1 MPVSPNHLRRLNYN
15 VGGINPVPTE
25 KRIRGGFMIIEER
38 ASTHVYRQKR
48 LFTKEELEARE
59 SLCVHEQPPYCNAEC
74 PLKLDT
80 KAMVGAIAAG
90 DFNKALAL
98 YEKITPFPSILSVGC
113 EAPCE
118 GACKLCALGEGVAI
132 RDLEAAAVAWGEKPK
147 KRGLL
152 RKKTKKAAIFGVDI
166 FALFLAGELARK
178 MYPVTVYCSQADA
191 QAVLDA
197 CIPELPEHARETAA
211 ADLGRMDIKFEWNAD
226 PEAAY
231 AESAKKY
238 DLVGASFAVAGNLY
252 PGVTV
257 DEAVMVCREHK
268 LITGPAQG
276 VLDAAFGAKK
286 AALSADRLAQN
297 LDPANTRGEEGSV
310 ETKLYTS
317 VEGVA
322 PSNRIP
328 CVDKASAMA
337 EAGRCIQC
345 KCDECIKGC
354 AYLQHYQKFP
364 RVLTR
369 EIYNN
374 VSIIMGDHMMN
385 KPINACSL
393 CGQCTVL
400 CPNGYD
406 MAQVCHMARQNM
418 VFTGKMP
425 LAPHEFA
432 LMDMVFS
439 NDEAFLCRPQPG
451 FEKCKYVFFP
461 GCQATA
467 IAPATV
473 RAAYLDLCSRLDGGV
488 ALMLGCCGAI
498 CDWAGRYEMQEDTKQ
513 FLDEKLEALGNPT
526 VIAGC
531 PTCKKELSARETVAV
546 QGIWEVLE
554 AIGLPEKASRADK
567 PIAIHDACGARGDEA
582 TQTSIR
588 RIAQALG
595 CQVEDTPY
603 SGDKSPCCGYGGL
616 TQYTNREVAKK
627 MTQKCLE
634 RSGLPY
640 LSYCMAC
647 RDRFA
652 REGRESMH
660 LLELVYG
667 TSADHCPDISAKRFN
682 RLSLKNELLKNIWNE
697 EVEAVD
703 LGFTIEYT
711 PEAETMMDDRM
722 ILKTDVIR
730 VFQSLMETG
739 EAIRNE
745 ETGLYVTRARLGNV
759 TFWVKYTEDDGGY
772 LVHSAY
778 SHRMNVVNRL

>member
-1 MPVSPNHLRRLNYN
+1 
-15 VGGINPVPTE
+15 
-25 KRIRGGFMIIEER
+25 MIIEER

-48 LFTKEELEARE
+48 LFTKEELDARE
-59 SLCVHEQPPYCNAEC
+59 SLCVHEQPPYCNAAC
-74 PLKLDT
+74 PLKLDS
-80 KAMVGAIAAG
+80 KAMMGAIAAG
-90 DFNKALAL
+90 DFSKALAL
-98 YEKITPFPSILSVGC
+98 YEKITPFPSLLAAGC

-118 GACKLCALGEGVAI
+118 GKCKLCTLGEGISI
-132 RDLEAAAVAWGEKPK
+132 RELEAAAVRYGEKPK

-152 RKKTKKAAIFGVDI
+152 RKKTKKAAIFGCDL
-166 FALFLAGELARK
+166 FALFLAGELAKK
-178 MYPVTVYCSQADA
+178 MYPVTVYCAKGDYA
-191 QAVLDA
+191 ALIDA
-197 CIPELPEHARETAA
+197 CAPELPESVREAAA
-211 ADLGRMDIKFEWNAD
+211 ADLAKLDIKFEWNAD
-226 PEAAY
+226 PVGSY
-231 AESAKKY
+231 AGLAMKY
-238 DLVGASFAVAGNLY
+238 DLVGASYAAAREIY
-252 PGVTV
+252 PEIEV

-268 LITGPAQG
+268 LITGQTQG
-276 VLDAAFGAKK
+276 VLGAAFGAKK

-297 LDPANTRGEEGSV
+297 LDPANTRGEEGSL

-317 VEGVA
+317 LEGVE
-322 PSNRIP
+322 PSKRIA
-328 CVDKASAMA
+328 CVDRESAIA

-345 KCDECIKGC
+345 RCDECIKGC
-354 AYLQHYQKFP
+354 AYLQHYRKFP

-432 LMDMVFS
+432 LMDMIFS

-451 FEKCKYVFFP
+451 YGQGKYVFFP

-473 RAAYLDLCSRLDGGV
+473 RAAYLDLCSRLEGGV

-498 CDWAGRYEMQEDTKQ
+498 CDWAGRYEMQEDTVK
-513 FLDEKLEALGNPT
+513 FLDDKLAELGNPT

-531 PTCKKELSARETVAV
+531 PTCKKELSCHENRNI
-546 QGIWEVLE
+546 QGIWEILE
-554 AIGLPEKASRADK
+554 NIGLPEKAKRTDK

-582 TQTSIR
+582 TQRSIR
-588 RIAQALG
+588 RIAESLG
-595 CQVEDTPY
+595 CQVEETPY

-627 MTQKCLE
+627 MTDKCLE
-634 RSGLPY
+634 RSDLPY

-667 TSADHCPDISAKRFN
+667 TSADHCPDISAKRYN
-682 RLSLKNELLKNIWNE
+682 RLRLKNELLKEVWNE

-711 PEAETMMDDRM
+711 RSAEVMMDDRM
-722 ILKTDVIR
+722 ILKTDVIQVMQHLR
-730 VFQSLMETG
+730 ETG
-739 EAIRNE
+739 EAVYD
-745 ETGLYVTRARLGNV
+745 GDADLCVTRTRLGNV
-759 TFWVKYTEDDGGY
+759 TFWVKFTETETGY